1 MSSSKILV
9 NAANKR
15 TRCQYNVANATPS
28 AGGGGN
34 TVVVV
39 GTGPDMLFATEIA
52 SVEYDLTTRLSFVY
66 NDVDNVVVA
75 SGTLRIKPAAGE
87 QYFLMETQT
96 RNSTLAYPPGIAAA
110 NTSLGYSTSVSAL
123 MLTYLDTLLPVKVEL
138 FVENDHFSIYTTAT
152 EQNIDCQEMS
162 IQIYAVF
169 QRSP

>member
-1 MSSSKILV
+1 MASRFIVQS
-9 NAANKR
+9 ATKR
-15 TRCQYNVANATPS
+15 SRSQYNVANATPTP
-28 AGGGGN
+28 GGGGN

-39 GTGPDMLFATEIA
+39 GTGPNMLFATEIA
-52 SVEYDLTTRLSFVY
+52 FAEYDSTTRLSFVY

-75 SGTLRIKPAAGE
+75 SGTLRIKPVAEE
-87 QYFLMETQT
+87 QYFQMEIQT

-110 NTSLGYSTSVSAL
+110 NTSLGYSTSISAL

-138 FVENDHFSIYTTAT
+138 SVENDHFSINTTAT
-152 EQNIDCQEMS
+152 EQNIDCAEVS